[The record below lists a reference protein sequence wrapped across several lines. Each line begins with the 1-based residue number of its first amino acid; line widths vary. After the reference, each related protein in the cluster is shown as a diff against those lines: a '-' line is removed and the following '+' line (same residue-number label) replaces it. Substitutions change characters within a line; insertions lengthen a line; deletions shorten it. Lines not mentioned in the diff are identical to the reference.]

1 MRIFTVKL
9 CDGQYQPSEFWDFFD
24 CIRKAVFHS
33 REATCLKWA
42 TQPWALTAK
51 SNCLTWEVPPID
63 GTRWTTTPHTLALKV
78 SLCPSHLPITYFCE
92 ASKTSVH
99 KRQLLEGWQP
109 YFQLTFSNF
118 MKSRGCHCLE
128 LSCHWMKEMN
138 QPHGGVKGRVVRIY
152 PLGTMKIWTFWSDS
166 DSESSLCGYKQTY
179 TMWNDHESN
188 MKRSRKIEQTHS
200 LV

>member
-1 MRIFTVKL
+1 MRISTVKL

-138 QPHGGVKGRVVRIY
+138 QPHGGVKGFILWGPWKFELFGVILILRAHYVDINKHIQCEMTMNQTWKDLEKLSKLTRWCRI
-152 PLGTMKIWTFWSDS
+152 L
-166 DSESSLCGYKQTY
+166 
-179 TMWNDHESN
+179 N
-188 MKRSRKIEQTHS
+188 
-200 LV
+200 